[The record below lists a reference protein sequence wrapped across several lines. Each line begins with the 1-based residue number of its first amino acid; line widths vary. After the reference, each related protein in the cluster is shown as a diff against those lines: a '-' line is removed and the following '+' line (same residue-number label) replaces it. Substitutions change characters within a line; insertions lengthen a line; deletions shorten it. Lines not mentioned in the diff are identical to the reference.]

1 MFPLRKKK
9 KKKKQQQQTRNKR
22 NKREGSQIAI
32 LIRNI
37 SQRKNNG
44 SPAKSGFN
52 MNAWLYKK
60 SFSFPPQ
67 VYAACKIYFILVMAN
82 HSMAAFHFRS
92 KGQAVYVQLHP
103 FYVSVSAHV
112 TVNTFTTETSR
123 RHRISCYILCI
134 SDLEELQSS

>member
-1 MFPLRKKK
+1 MVFVFLNVSFKKK
-9 KKKKQQQQTRNKR
+9 THTHTKNKQQQQIR

-52 MNAWLYKK
+52 TNAWLYKK

-67 VYAACKIYFILVMAN
+67 AYAACKIYFILVMAN

-92 KGQAVYVQLHP
+92 KGQTVYVQLHP
-103 FYVSVSAHV
+103 FYVSVSAHI
-112 TVNTFTTETSR
+112 T
-123 RHRISCYILCI
+123 
-134 SDLEELQSS
+134 